1 MLLTVDIGNSSIKLG
16 AYPGRA
22 LDPAAVDYE
31 TRENDAPAASW
42 RLPTDRNRPLESY
55 RRQLDQL
62 WEESG
67 LSRISFQDAALC
79 SVVDP
84 LTCLWRNLL
93 AEMLDR
99 EPLVLRHGMDLG
111 MSLSVAHPESV
122 GMDRLADAVA
132 VHRRS
137 PGAAVAVDF
146 GTATTFNVV
155 DAQGRFRGG
164 AIAPGLGTMAVSL
177 AERAPSIPR
186 VELRP
191 PDSAIGENTEEALKS
206 GIVLGYAGLVE
217 GLLARIGSEINAPVN
232 VIATGGLG
240 HIITPLTNAIDA
252 YDPWLTLAG
261 IRALYY
267 LNAAKTDT

>member
-1 MLLTVDIGNSSIKLG
+1 M
-16 AYPGRA
+16 RM
-22 LDPAAVDYE
+22 
-31 TRENDAPAASW
+31 R
-42 RLPTDRNRPLESY
+42 RLPTGGCRPPGNGGWNRIAVA
-55 RRQLDQL
+55 
-62 WEESG
+62 WTNFGKIAG
-67 LSRISFQDAALC
+67 LAKAIFRTRALC
-79 SVVDP
+79 SVVQP

-93 AEMLDR
+93 TEMLGR
-99 EPLVLRHGMDLG
+99 EPFVLHHGMDAG
-111 MSLSVAHPESV
+111 MPLAVAQPERV

-132 VHRRS
+132 VRQHS

-191 PDSAIGENTEEALKS
+191 PGSAIGENTEEALKS

-217 GLLARIGSEINAPVN
+217 GLLARIGSELDAPVN

-240 HIITPLTNAIDA
+240 QIITPLTNAIDA

-261 IRALYY
+261 IQTLYY
-267 LNAAKTDT
+267 LNAVKTDE

>member
-22 LDPAAVDYE
+22 CDPDAGDGGP
-31 TRENDAPAASW
+31 RDDDAPLANW
-42 RLPTDRNRPLESY
+42 RLPTDRQWRLESY
-55 RRQLDQL
+55 RRRLDQL
-62 WEESG
+62 WEEG
-67 LSRISFQDAALC
+67 GFGKIGFQDAALC
-79 SVVDP
+79 SVVEP

-93 AEMLDR
+93 TEMLGR
-99 EPLVLRHGMDLG
+99 EPVVLHQRMDAGMPLA
-111 MSLSVAHPESV
+111 VPHPESV

-155 DAQGRFRGG
+155 DEQGRFRGG
-164 AIAPGLGTMAVSL
+164 AIAPGLGTIAVSL

-217 GLLARIGSEINAPVN
+217 GLLARIGSEINAPIK

-240 HIITPLTNAIDA
+240 HIITPLTNAIEA

-267 LNAAKTDT
+267 LNAAKTDK

>member
-1 MLLTVDIGNSSIKLG
+1 MLLTVDIGNSNIKLG
-16 AYPGRA
+16 AYPGRSR
-22 LDPAAVDYE
+22 DP
-31 TRENDAPAASW
+31 DAGDGGPGDDGAPLANW
-42 RLPTDRNRPLESY
+42 RLPTDRQLRLESY
-55 RRQLDQL
+55 RRRLDQL
-62 WEESG
+62 GEEG
-67 LSRISFQDAALC
+67 GFGKIGFQDAALC
-79 SVVDP
+79 SVVEP

-93 AEMLDR
+93 TEMLGR
-99 EPLVLRHGMDLG
+99 EPFVLDQRMDAGMPLA
-111 MSLSVAHPESV
+111 VPYPERV

-177 AERAPSIPR
+177 AERATSIPR
-186 VELRP
+186 VELKP
-191 PDSAIGENTEEALKS
+191 PGSAIGEDTEEALKS

-267 LNAAKTDT
+267 LNAVQAGK